1 MNILITRGAAAFA
14 LAACASAFELHPMSH
29 TIGTLSKIF
38 VTGQQLDN
46 KYIKN
51 IRKLLQMPSIS
62 DHPHTMD
69 VILPEGDH
77 RWITNEELYCRIY
90 ENANPNA
97 ADPVIFW
104 IHGGGFTI
112 GSIYN
117 DDAIVTTL
125 QTLTNKTI
133 ISLSYGLAPENKYPQ
148 GLNDVTDAIESIIDS
163 YKNPPEIILAGE
175 SAGAHLCL
183 GVYYILKSKR
193 KYIKKLALV
202 YPPIRPTLKGIHAE
216 GNHATLNGLLTAT
229 SLNQLY
235 NNYVPKGLPISTL
248 RPLFPGNYHHSIFKN
263 TSILLLSAKYDIL
276 HDEIVGFAN
285 SLQKNK
291 VNVTLKEYNDIH
303 GFFGR
308 FGHGNDAV
316 EDFASWLAS

>member
-1 MNILITRGAAAFA
+1 MNIILTLLLVFNP
-14 LAACASAFELHPMSH
+14 STAFELHPISYGVG
-29 TIGTLSKIF
+29 TISKIF
-38 VTGQQLDN
+38 VTGQQLNN

-69 VILPEGDH
+69 VILPKEDH
-77 RWITNEELYCRIY
+77 RWKTNEELHCRIY
-90 ENANPNA
+90 ENVNPTTR
-97 ADPVIFW
+97 DPIIFW

-117 DDAIVTTL
+117 DDAISTTL
-125 QTLTNKTI
+125 QGLTNKTI

-148 GLNDVTDAIESIIDS
+148 GLNDVTDAIETIIDS
-163 YKNPPEIILAGE
+163 YKNVPEIILAGE

-183 GVYYILKSKR
+183 GVYYTLKSKR

-202 YPPIRPTLKGIHAE
+202 YPPIRPTLKGIHAQ
-216 GNHATLNGLLTAT
+216 GNYSTLNGLLTAP

-235 NNYVPKGLPISTL
+235 NNYVPKGLPISSL
-248 RPLFPGNYHHSIFKN
+248 RPLFPGNYDYSIFKH
-263 TSILLLSAKYDIL
+263 TSILLTVAKYDIL
-276 HDEIVGFAN
+276 HDEITDFAN
-285 SLQKNK
+285 SLQKHK

-308 FGHGNDAV
+308 FGHGIIAV
-316 EDFASWLAS
+316 QDFGHWLAN